1 MGFRFAAP
9 ADSAALL
16 KIYGEYL
23 DTPITF
29 ECALPSEAEFAGRI
43 AAIGQEY
50 PYLVCL
56 EKGRIVGYAYAD
68 RQAERAAYQWNAEL
82 SVYLD
87 RDCTGRGVGRR
98 LYSALMDILRLQG
111 IPGGADRGGRSA
123 LELLQ
128 LLPGHR
134 IELQQVPLQEPAG
147 APHCAVDAV
156 HFPAVQRLRH
166 RAIQRTVQNSGGT
179 PAVDNDQISLHC
191 PSSSQQRLVPFPAF
205 HSRRAQ
211 LTWEYCTITVGIGQG

>member
-1 MGFRFAAP
+1 MAEREAPGAPAFRFAAP

-43 AAIGQEY
+43 AAVGREY

-56 EKGRIVGYAYAD
+56 EKGRIVGYAYAH

-87 RDCTGRGVGRR
+87 RSCTSRGLGRR
-98 LYSALMDILRLQG
+98 LYGAVTVPNEKSEGLHQALGFRRLGTYRSTGYKCGAWRDVAWFEKPIAPYDQNPEPIRPVGDI
-111 IPGGADRGGRSA
+111 PAEA
-123 LELLQ
+123 L
-128 LLPGHR
+128 
-134 IELQQVPLQEPAG
+134 A
-147 APHCAVDAV
+147 
-156 HFPAVQRLRH
+156 
-166 RAIQRTVQNSGGT
+166 AILKRYEAEQ
-179 PAVDNDQISLHC
+179 P
-191 PSSSQQRLVPFPAF
+191 
-205 HSRRAQ
+205 
-211 LTWEYCTITVGIGQG
+211 